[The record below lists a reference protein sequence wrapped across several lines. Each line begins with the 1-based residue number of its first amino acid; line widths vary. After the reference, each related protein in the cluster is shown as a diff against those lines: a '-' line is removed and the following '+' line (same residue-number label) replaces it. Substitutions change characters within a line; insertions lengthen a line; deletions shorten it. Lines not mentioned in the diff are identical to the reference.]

1 MAAALISGGNQHG
14 GGLISVVNQHGGGF
28 DFWWE
33 SAWRR
38 L

>member
-1 MAAALISGGNQHG
+1 MAAALISGGNQHD

-28 DFWWE
+28 DFCCE
-33 SAWRR
+33 SAWWR